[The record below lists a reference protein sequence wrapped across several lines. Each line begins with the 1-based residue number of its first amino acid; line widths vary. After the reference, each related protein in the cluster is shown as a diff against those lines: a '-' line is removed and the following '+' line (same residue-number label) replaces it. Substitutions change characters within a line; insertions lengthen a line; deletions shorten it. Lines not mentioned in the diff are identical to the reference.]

1 MQIFGIILAGGQG
14 SRMQD
19 GGADK
24 ALLSLAGRPLLAH
37 AIARLAPQ
45 TAGLALSANGDP
57 ARFRGFDVPVL
68 ADTVPG
74 YPGPLAGILAGLDW
88 AVAQH
93 ASGRG
98 AMAVVSVAV
107 DTPFFPHDLV
117 ARLAAFPQGALA
129 ASATGLHPTFA
140 LWPVS
145 LRAALR
151 AALAAGQRKV
161 SAFAAAQGMARVEF
175 AGAPRECGPHPIPG
189 PDPFFNINT
198 AADLEQATLFLLQA
212 RA

>member
-88 AVAQH
+88 AVAK
-93 ASGRG
+93 G
-98 AMAVVSVAV
+98 AGAVVSVAV
-107 DTPFFPHDLV
+107 DTPFFAHDLV

-145 LRAALR
+145 LRAALH

-175 AGAPRECGPHPIPG
+175 AGAPRECGPQPIPG